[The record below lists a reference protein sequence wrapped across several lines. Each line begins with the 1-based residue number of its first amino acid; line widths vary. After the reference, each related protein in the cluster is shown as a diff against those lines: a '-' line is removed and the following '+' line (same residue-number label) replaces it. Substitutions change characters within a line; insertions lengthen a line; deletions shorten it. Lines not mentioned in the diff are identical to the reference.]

1 VRDLLPLIQNE
12 TLKIW
17 KKKRFYVI
25 LLILLVLIPIF
36 TYAQLRVSQTNAV
49 HFMDWRNQI
58 QQQINDLQNT
68 LASDM
73 VPDEWKKYDRI
84 EILRL
89 QYYLDHDVNPSSPD
103 AVSFTRQ
110 FMARSVSLFF
120 PLMILAIASDLVS
133 GERSSGTIKMLLT
146 RPVRRWKILMSKLIA
161 LTLYVSLAIVATG
174 AAGYLISGIVFGYRG
189 WSMPVFTGFVVRG
202 GSIDASG
209 AHAVPQWL
217 YLIMQSGLIWVSCMT
232 VAILSLMVSVLLR
245 STAASIVTM
254 MAAIISGTILAG
266 MTSSWQTAKYLFS
279 VNIDLTDYL
288 EGTPPPID
296 GMNLVFS
303 LCVLAAWSATALAVS
318 FGIFTKQDI
327 LN

>member
-36 TYAQLRVSQTNAV
+36 TYAQMRVSQTNAV
-49 HFMDWRNQI
+49 HFKDWRNQI
-58 QQQINDLQNT
+58 QQQITDLQNT
-68 LASDM
+68 LASDR
-73 VPDEWKKYDRI
+73 VPEEWKKYDRI

-110 FMARSVSLFF
+110 FMASSVSLFF

-146 RPVRRWKILMSKLIA
+146 RPVKRWKILMSKLVA

-174 AAGYLISGIVFGYRG
+174 AVSYLISGAVFGYGG
-189 WSMPVFTGFVVRG
+189 WTMPVFTGFGVQG
-202 GSIDASG
+202 GTIDASG
-209 AHAVPQWL
+209 VHAVPQWL
-217 YLIMQSGLIWVSCMT
+217 YLFMQSGLIWVSCMT
-232 VAILSLMVSVLLR
+232 VAVLSLMVSVLLR

-254 MAAIISGTILAG
+254 MAAVISGTILSG
-266 MTSSWQTAKYLFS
+266 MTSSWESAKYLFS

-288 EGTPPPID
+288 EGVPAPID

-303 LCVLAAWSATALAVS
+303 LGVLAAWSAAALAVS